1 MNLKYLFITSL
12 FIVIVMILLP
22 EFVASQP
29 SFPDSPEQI
38 PVDGGLALLFA
49 AGSGFAI
56 KKYRQKKNLR
66 DHHQTRVW

>member
-1 MNLKYLFITSL
+1 MNLKYLFILSL
-12 FIVIVMILLP
+12 LIVIFSTLLT
-22 EFVASQP
+22 ELVASQP
-29 SFPDSPEQI
+29 SFPDNPEQI

-66 DHHQTRVW
+66 DHH